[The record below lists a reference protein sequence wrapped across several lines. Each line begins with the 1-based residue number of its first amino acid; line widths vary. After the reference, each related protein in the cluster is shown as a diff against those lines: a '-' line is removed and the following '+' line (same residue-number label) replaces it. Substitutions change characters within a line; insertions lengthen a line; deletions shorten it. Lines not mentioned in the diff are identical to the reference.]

1 MSKTILNFDNIAVKK
16 CISWI
21 KYPIDLNGVHI
32 GKIVISNKAWYGKK
46 GFKYFIGYKDDDRIK
61 PFFYLFLLSS
71 LFIVDLNYYILS

>member
-1 MSKTILNFDNIAVKK
+1 MSKTILNFDDIAVKK

-46 GFKYFIGYKDDDRIK
+46 GLNTLLDTKMMIELNHSFIYFYHLL
-61 PFFYLFLLSS
+61 YL
-71 LFIVDLNYYILS
+71 